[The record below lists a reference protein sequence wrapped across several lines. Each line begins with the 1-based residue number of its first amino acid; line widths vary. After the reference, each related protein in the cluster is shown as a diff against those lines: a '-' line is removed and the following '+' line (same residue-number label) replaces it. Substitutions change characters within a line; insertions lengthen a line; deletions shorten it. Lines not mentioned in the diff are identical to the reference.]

1 MGSLLFAVALV
12 TSLGFPFAQE
22 QAAPAAPA
30 AQAPARVLTP
40 EERGD
45 LFMARKMYRDAI
57 EAYTQGPKDNPVL
70 WNKAGIAWHQ
80 LGQLD
85 RAKTYYE
92 QALKLKPNYA
102 EAQNNIGTVYYAQKS
117 YRRAIGAYRRAL
129 LIMPQSASFHKNL
142 GTAYFARKQD
152 KLSMDEYQ
160 EALRIDPE
168 VFENRA
174 LFGVVLEDSS
184 VTDRARYHYYLA
196 KLYAQA
202 SRTDMA
208 IQYLKKAL
216 EEGFKDRKKLEQD
229 PEFQAMRDL
238 PEFKEL
244 LASEPRVL

>member
-1 MGSLLFAVALV
+1 MKEARMRSLPLAIALV
-12 TSLGFPFAQE
+12 AGSGALFTRAQSNP
-22 QAAPAAPA
+22 APIISA
-30 AQAPARVLTP
+30 

-45 LFMARKMYRDAI
+45 LLMARKMYRDAI
-57 EAYTQGPKDNPVL
+57 EAYTKGAKDNPVL

-92 QALKLKPNYA
+92 QALRLKPTYA

-117 YRRAIGAYRRAL
+117 YRRAIAAYKRAL
-129 LIMPQSASFHKNL
+129 LIVPTSASFHKNL

-152 KLSMDEYQ
+152 KESMAEYQ
-160 EALRIDPE
+160 EALRLDPE
-168 VFENRA
+168 AFENRS
-174 LFGVVLEDSS
+174 LFGTVLEEST
-184 VTDRARYHYYLA
+184 VGDRARYHYYIA
-196 KLYAQA
+196 KLYAQ
-202 SRTDMA
+202 SGRNDMA
-208 IQYLKKAL
+208 LQYLKKAL
-216 EEGFKDRKKLEQD
+216 EEGFRDKKKLEQD